1 MLEILSNRC
10 HKEEQQ
16 LQEVRTL
23 VDRQPK
29 YHAETG

>member
-10 HKEEQQ
+10 HKEKQ